1 MTAHEKMDLIIRLQ
15 RETNHHKH
23 FKAAQ
28 KGDKAATARLNKVVD
43 AINAGD
49 ADKAVRLCK

>member
-1 MTAHEKMDLIIRLQ
+1 MTTKEKFELVLALRK
-15 RETNHHKH
+15 TNHHKY

-28 KGDKAATARLNKVVD
+28 KGDKAARERLEMVVD

-49 ADKAVRLCK
+49 AQRAIDLCK